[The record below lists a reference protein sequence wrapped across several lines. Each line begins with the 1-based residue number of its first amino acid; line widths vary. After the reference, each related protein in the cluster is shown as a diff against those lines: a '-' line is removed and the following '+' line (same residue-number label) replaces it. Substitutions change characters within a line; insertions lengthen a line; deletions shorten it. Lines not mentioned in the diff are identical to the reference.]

1 MLFKT
6 KLSQTNH
13 GGGPGNCKGTEGVA
27 RPAGGRLGVSR
38 GESSG
43 DVSPNTFRP
52 SNLTRVE
59 ELAQVVG
66 LSLTAGEVFR
76 SIPAL
81 STVLTSYKKI

>member
-1 MLFKT
+1 M
-6 KLSQTNH
+6 
-13 GGGPGNCKGTEGVA
+13 
-27 RPAGGRLGVSR
+27 SR

-66 LSLTAGEVFR
+66 RSLTAGEVFR